1 MNRSESEKKP
11 SSHAVINAGEVQLE
25 QRMQFDFWFG
35 LVFVTAL
42 HGVSALKVLSILY
55 INFRIGK
62 DVPRS
67 YVPAATWGFN
77 LCILFANELCGG
89 YPLERIAKF
98 LVSGSGS
105 TVEGASTLVEWAQAL
120 DALGGLMPR
129 WEVLF
134 KVTVLRLISFNM
146 DNYWSVDYPAA
157 SPIEVSTDAKSPD
170 TQNAAT
176 DRILQEEA
184 T

>member
-1 MNRSESEKKP
+1 MNRSNPETKQ
-11 SSHAVINAGEVQLE
+11 SSHAGIGAGEAQLE
-25 QRMQFDFWFG
+25 QRMHFDFWFG

-42 HGVSALKVLSILY
+42 HGVSVLKVLAILY

-89 YPLERIAKF
+89 YPLERIAKA
-98 LVSGSGS
+98 LISGSS
-105 TVEGASTLVEWAQAL
+105 TVEEASTLVQWAQAV
-120 DALGGLMPR
+120 DGLGGLMPR

-134 KVTVLRLISFNM
+134 KITVLRLISFNM
-146 DNYWSVDYPAA
+146 DNHWSVDYPAA
-157 SPIEVSTDAKSPD
+157 SPIEVSLDTKSPD
-170 TQNAAT
+170 AQNDIAT

>member
-1 MNRSESEKKP
+1 MNRSKTQTKS
-11 SSHAVINAGEVQLE
+11 SSHAVIGAGQAQLE

-35 LVFVTAL
+35 LVFITAL
-42 HGVSALKVLSILY
+42 HGVSALKVLAILY

-67 YVPAATWGFN
+67 YVPAVTWGFN
-77 LCILFANELCGG
+77 LFILFANELSVG
-89 YPLERIAKF
+89 YPLEPIAKMF
-98 LVSGSGS
+98 ASGSGA
-105 TVEGASTLVEWAQAL
+105 EAKEASTLVQWAQAV
-120 DALGGLMPR
+120 DDLGGLMPR

-157 SPIEVSTDAKSPD
+157 SPIEVSINTMRPIRK
-170 TQNAAT
+170 TT
-176 DRILQEEA
+176 M
-184 T
+184 